1 MKQIKSFPESKE
13 INTNVDSYWD
23 KIRSESYDGS
33 FDKTTGLLTKKI
45 NLNKGRKISPMKKFI
60 SEHKYKIAF
69 ALFLIFAVAAC
80 NYPVSQENTLGYGI
94 SFTANSSDA
103 EDVSQSIKNVNWPGN
118 SNVNSSGKTINGT
131 SVTEYNV
138 MLQGADESAVMK
150 CRAELEKIKG
160 INSLKIFPI
169 TENVSRPVYSALLY
183 SFFKVD
189 VKSSGKTQEEIV
201 REIEQ
206 QLKDNKF
213 GNYKV
218 GFENSDGKSKLSIN
232 LSGDPGQSGKSVEVR
247 VSGDGKEEVVKL
259 KTVAKEINKNMT
271 DDEIRQ
277 KVISDNPEGNLKP
290 EDIKIERDG
299 DKINVKVEK
308 EEVK

>member
-1 MKQIKSFPESKE
+1 V
-13 INTNVDSYWD
+13 NADSYWD
-23 KIRSESYDGS
+23 KIRSESYDDS
-33 FDKTTGLLTKKI
+33 FDKTTGLLMQKI
-45 NLNKGRKISPMKKFI
+45 NLKKERKISPMKKFI
-60 SEHKYKIAF
+60 SENKYKITF
-69 ALFLIFAVAAC
+69 ALFLVFAVAAC

-94 SFTANSSDA
+94 SFTANSADA
-103 EDVSQSIKNVNWPGN
+103 DAVSQSIKTIYWPGS
-118 SNVNSSGKTINGT
+118 SNVNVSGKNVNGT
-131 SVTEYNV
+131 SVEEYNV
-138 MLQGADESAVMK
+138 VLQGAEENAVMK
-150 CRAELEKIKG
+150 CRTELEKIKG
-160 INSLKIFPI
+160 INSIKVFPI
-169 TENVSRPVYSALLY
+169 TENISRPVYSALLY

-189 VKSSGKTQEEIV
+189 VKSSGKTQEEIT

-206 QLKDNKF
+206 QLKDNGF

-218 GFENSDGKSKLSIN
+218 GFENSGGKSKLTIN
-232 LSGDPGQSGKSVEVR
+232 LTGDPGQTGKSVEVR

-259 KTVAKEINKNMT
+259 KTVAEGINKNMT

-299 DKINVKVEK
+299 DKIKVKIEK

>member
-1 MKQIKSFPESKE
+1 M
-13 INTNVDSYWD
+13 NADSYWD
-23 KIRSESYDGS
+23 KIRSESYDDS
-33 FDKTTGLLTKKI
+33 FDKTTGLLMQKI
-45 NLNKGRKISPMKKFI
+45 NLKKERKISPMKKFI
-60 SEHKYKIAF
+60 SENKYKITF
-69 ALFLIFAVAAC
+69 ALFLVFAVAAC

-94 SFTANSSDA
+94 SFTANSADA
-103 EDVSQSIKNVNWPGN
+103 DAVSQSIKTIYWPGS
-118 SNVNSSGKTINGT
+118 SNVNVSGKNVNGT
-131 SVTEYNV
+131 SVEEYNV
-138 MLQGADESAVMK
+138 VLQGAEENAVMK

-160 INSLKIFPI
+160 INSIKVFPI
-169 TENVSRPVYSALLY
+169 TENISRPVYSALLY

-189 VKSSGKTQEEIV
+189 VKSSGKTQEEIT

-206 QLKDNKF
+206 QLKDNGF

-218 GFENSDGKSKLSIN
+218 GFENSGGKSKLTIN
-232 LSGDPGQSGKSVEVR
+232 LTGDPGQTGKSVEVR

-259 KTVAKEINKNMT
+259 KTVAEGINKNMT

-299 DKINVKVEK
+299 DKIKVKIEK

>member
-1 MKQIKSFPESKE
+1 
-13 INTNVDSYWD
+13 
-23 KIRSESYDGS
+23 
-33 FDKTTGLLTKKI
+33 
-45 NLNKGRKISPMKKFI
+45 
-60 SEHKYKIAF
+60 
-69 ALFLIFAVAAC
+69 
-80 NYPVSQENTLGYGI
+80 
-94 SFTANSSDA
+94 
-103 EDVSQSIKNVNWPGN
+103 
-118 SNVNSSGKTINGT
+118 
-131 SVTEYNV
+131 
-138 MLQGADESAVMK
+138 
-150 CRAELEKIKG
+150 
-160 INSLKIFPI
+160 
-169 TENVSRPVYSALLY
+169 LY

-206 QLKDNKF
+206 QLKDNGF

-218 GFENSDGKSKLSIN
+218 GFENSEGKSKLSIN

-277 KVISDNPEGNLKP
+277 KVISDNPEGNLKS

-299 DKINVKVEK
+299 DKIKLKVEK

>member
-1 MKQIKSFPESKE
+1 M
-13 INTNVDSYWD
+13 NADSYWD
-23 KIRSESYDGS
+23 KIRSESYDDS
-33 FDKTTGLLTKKI
+33 FDKTTGLLMQKI
-45 NLNKGRKISPMKKFI
+45 NLKKERKISPMKKFI
-60 SEHKYKIAF
+60 SENKYKIAF
-69 ALFLIFAVAAC
+69 ALFLVFAVAAC

-94 SFTANSSDA
+94 SFTANSADA
-103 EDVSQSIKNVNWPGN
+103 DAVSQSIKTINWPGS
-118 SNVNSSGKTINGT
+118 SNVNVSGKNVNGT
-131 SVTEYNV
+131 SVEEYNV
-138 MLQGADESAVMK
+138 VLQGAEENAVMK

-160 INSLKIFPI
+160 INSIKVFPI
-169 TENVSRPVYSALLY
+169 TENISRPVYSALLY

-189 VKSSGKTQEEIV
+189 VKSSGKTQEEIT

-206 QLKDNKF
+206 QLKDNGF

-218 GFENSDGKSKLSIN
+218 GFENSGGKSKLTIN
-232 LSGDPGQSGKSVEVR
+232 LTGDPGQTGKSVEVR

-259 KTVAKEINKNMT
+259 KTVAEGINKNMT

-299 DKINVKVEK
+299 DKIKVKIEK